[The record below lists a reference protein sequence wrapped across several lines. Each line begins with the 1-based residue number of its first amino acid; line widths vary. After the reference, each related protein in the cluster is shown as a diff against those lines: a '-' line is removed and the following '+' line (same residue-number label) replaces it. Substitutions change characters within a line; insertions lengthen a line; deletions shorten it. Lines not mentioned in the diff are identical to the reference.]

1 MAYSWALTVTSSDR
15 SATVIHRLRPH
26 NCGVLR
32 TGLRTQSSACDGSPI
47 RRAGTPARCD
57 SNAVRG
63 LARLP
68 ERRTLRCIRAG
79 AAPAARS
86 AGDFAGLL
94 SRQVTLPR

>member
-47 RRAGTPARCD
+47 RRAGT
-57 SNAVRG
+57 
-63 LARLP
+63 
-68 ERRTLRCIRAG
+68 
-79 AAPAARS
+79 
-86 AGDFAGLL
+86 
-94 SRQVTLPR
+94 RQM